1 MKLHRQLIICEAALP
16 QAQLRDG
23 AVELGFLFM
32 QRVCADVEVGR
43 RSLVF
48 FWFILGYLLNWVQSG
63 GTAGW

>member
-1 MKLHRQLIICEAALP
+1 M
-16 QAQLRDG
+16 
-23 AVELGFLFM
+23 ELGFLFM